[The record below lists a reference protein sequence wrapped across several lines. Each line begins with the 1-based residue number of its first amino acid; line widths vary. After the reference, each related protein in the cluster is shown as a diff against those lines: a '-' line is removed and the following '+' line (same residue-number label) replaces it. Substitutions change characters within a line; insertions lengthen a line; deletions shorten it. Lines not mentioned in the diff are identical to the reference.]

1 MQELYHH
8 CLNALTG
15 MKAHIKAYRKATNE
29 IVAEKEW
36 QAILSAMARIESA
49 LNAHY
54 ENRKDK

>member
-36 QAILSAMARIESA
+36 QTILSAMARIEGA
-49 LNAHY
+49 LTHY
-54 ENRKDK
+54 EDRKDK